1 MSIKIKQSSLAL
13 IKQLVSENRMKEDY
27 GGTKYQLLDTINEEP
42 IPKSITKEVK
52 TSPNGKPY
60 PYGTFLRI
68 NTDEKILRGD
78 HIFRNDAA
86 RAAYKKL
93 DNEDGVNLSIYS
105 ATEDFTAS
113 NGKAIKKG
121 DCVYRVNIAD

>member
-1 MSIKIKQSSLAL
+1 MSIKISKESQAL
-13 IKQLVSENRMKEDY
+13 IKQLKSENRIKQDY
-27 GGTKYQLLDTINEEP
+27 GGVKYQLLATINEEP
-42 IPKSITKEVK
+42 IPKSLTKEVK

-68 NTDEKILRGD
+68 NTEEKDLRGD
-78 HIFRNDAA
+78 HIFRNDAT

-93 DNEDGVNLSIYS
+93 DNEDGVNLSIYE

-121 DCVYRVNIAD
+121 DCVFRVNIAD